1 MVNAP
6 RYIELVETDPEGLV
20 DAAALAQ
27 PLPFGLEPRAFL
39 RVVED
44 VHRTIQLLNM
54 ALHHEHLPRLE
65 ELLDPAGFS
74 GTLSRTV
81 ARRLAAASNDVLVVN
96 GFHNGYPDLVR
107 TGQYARDSVQRGEG
121 LEVKASRS
129 SANWQSHGPRAGWF
143 VWLQFTLDKRDIAA
157 FEREPTRVEA
167 ILAARLALND
177 WSWQPAAEGAIRSG
191 TATVR
196 PSGRAKLRAGAIW
209 VNPAYAE
216 EHAELLRAARI
227 QSFAAAAADSTVL
240 DTLRGSP
247 DALTARLLADLIA
260 PAIGL
265 DDGAPL
271 QGRVRAALARLGE
284 TGVVVRV
291 GRALYR
297 VAPD

>member
-1 MVNAP
+1 MMVDAP

-27 PLPFGLEPRAFL
+27 PLPFGLEPRAFF

-44 VHRTIQLLNM
+44 VHSTISHLNT
-54 ALHHEHLPRLE
+54 ALHEHDQPRLE

-74 GTLSRTV
+74 GMLSRTV
-81 ARRLAAASNDVLVVN
+81 ARKLAAASNDQLVMN
-96 GFHNGYPDLVR
+96 AYHNGYPDLVR
-107 TGQYARDSVQRGEG
+107 KGRYPRDSVQRGEG
-121 LEVKASRS
+121 VEVKASRS
-129 SANWQSHGPRAGWF
+129 SASWQSHGPREGWF
-143 VWLQFTLDKRDIAA
+143 VCLQFTLDARDIAA

-167 ILAARLALND
+167 ILAAKLELND
-177 WSWQPAAEGAIRSG
+177 WSWQPAREGAIRSG
-191 TATVR
+191 TATVK

-216 EHAELLRAARI
+216 EHAGLLRAARI
-227 QSFAAAAADSTVL
+227 QSL
-240 DTLRGSP
+240 DDAILLKTLRGSA
-247 DALTARLLADLIA
+247 DALTTRLLADLVA

-271 QGRVRAALARLGE
+271 RGRVSKALARLVQAGA
-284 TGVVVRV
+284 VVRV
-291 GRALYR
+291 RRGFYR